1 MPHIAKSRAV
11 KPVKLTSKQAKSYT
25 SDPRFIA
32 RMARCKGLPIIKKYD
47 IPYLG
52 GYSVDGKKVYI
63 DRHID
68 TNFKGKDIAEL
79 IRVHECAEKA
89 LLDIFGLKY
98 QEAHKIATQIEK
110 EAATKMGIN
119 WMHYCDHLNPY
130 IKMVSQEELK
140 SIPPDLDIEPYEDSN
155 DHKILRRLLAAK
167 KSPLQETKISLEYHN
182 ELNPKLW
189 IGTVLKPEVREKLLQ
204 FAYTWAD
211 FAKIPYEIILDI
223 IIVGGNVN
231 YNYTPKSDIDV
242 HLVIDRNALNSNREF
257 VDEYLQDKK
266 VLWTLTHDVK
276 ILGISLEPYAQDN
289 TDRYPQ
295 NQGVFSIKRDTWVQ
309 HPTRGSYDF
318 SNDPALKRKVMFYVK
333 MVNQIINDKMD
344 VDAVKDFKR
353 KMREMRSAAISKGGE
368 FSFENLVFKE
378 LRNRGV
384 IDKLNKY
391 ENTLQIKKLSL

>member
-1 MPHIAKSRAV
+1 MPHVSKSRV
-11 KPVKLTSKQAKSYT
+11 NKPVKMQSKQAKIYT

-32 RMARCKGLPIIKKYD
+32 RMARGKGLPIVKKYD
-47 IPYLG
+47 VPYLG
-52 GYSVDGKKVYI
+52 GYSVDGKKIYI
-63 DRHID
+63 DRHIK
-68 TNFKGKDIAEL
+68 TNFMGKDISEL

-89 LLDIFGLKY
+89 LLDIFHIKY

-119 WMHYCDHLNPY
+119 WQHYCDHLDPY

-140 SIPPDLDIEPYEDSN
+140 IIPPDLDLEPYEDEH
-155 DHKILRRLLAAK
+155 DHKILRRLLAAR
-167 KSPLQETKISLEYHN
+167 KSPLQETKISLEYHD

-189 IGTVLKPEVREKLLQ
+189 VGNVLKPAVREKLLS
-204 FAYTWAD
+204 FAYAWAD
-211 FAKIPYEIILDI
+211 FAKIPEAIVLDI
-223 IIVGGNVN
+223 IMVGGNVN

-242 HLVIDRNALNSNREF
+242 HLIIDRNALGSNREF

-266 VLWTLTHDVK
+266 VLWTLTHDVR
-276 ILGISLEPYAQDN
+276 ILGIALEPYAQDN
-289 TDRYPQ
+289 TDQYPQ
-295 NQGVFSIKRDTWVQ
+295 NQGVYSIKRNVWVQ

-333 MVNQIINDKMD
+333 MVNQIIAQKMD
-344 VDAVKDFKR
+344 IDAVKDFKR
-353 KMREMRSAAISKGGE
+353 KMREMRSAAISRGGE

-384 IDKLNKY
+384 LDRLNKY
-391 ENTLQIKKLSL
+391 ENALQIKKLSL